1 MLKREDIRIR
11 DPFIYTDADE
21 GCYYMY
27 GTTALKENS
36 MSTYPSFS
44 CYKSY
49 DLENF
54 EGPFTLFESDGI
66 NFWADRD
73 FWAAELHKYKGKYYL
88 FGSCFTPDHCRGSQI
103 FVCDTPNGHF
113 KPLSAEPITPSEW
126 ECIDGTLFV
135 ENDQPYMIFCH
146 EWLQTVDG
154 EMCVV
159 ELSADLKSAVS
170 KPRILFKASESGWA
184 IRNNGDGYVT
194 DGPFLHRTNDGKLI
208 MIWSGFSE
216 NGYAEAVAY
225 SDNGSINGNWKHCE
239 KMLSSQNGG
248 HGMIF
253 KDLNGEMRF
262 TMHFPNSPFGA
273 ERAKIFF
280 LEEIKEEP
288 FLKMR
293 D

>member
-1 MLKREDIRIR
+1 MKLSEIHIR
-11 DPFIYTDADE
+11 DPFILTYDNK
-21 GCYYMY
+21 YYMY
-27 GTTALKENS
+27 GAPGKHAWDGQAGFL
-36 MSTYPSFS
+36 
-44 CYKSY
+44 CYTSD
-49 DLENF
+49 DLDNWSEPIQCFTPPKDFWADTNF
-54 EGPFTLFESDGI
+54 WAPEVHYYKGRFYMFAFFYREDETRMRATQILASDSPEGPFEV
-66 NFWADRD
+66 W
-73 FWAAELHKYKGKYYL
+73 
-88 FGSCFTPDHCRGSQI
+88 SQEP
-103 FVCDTPNGHF
+103 VTPNNWMC
-113 KPLSAEPITPSEW
+113 L
-126 ECIDGTLFV
+126 DGTLYV
-135 ENDQPYMIFCH
+135 ENDVPYMIFCH

-170 KPRILFKASESGWA
+170 KPKVLFKASESGWA

-194 DGPFLHRTNDGKLI
+194 DGPFLHKTNDGKLV
-208 MIWSGFSE
+208 MIWSSFSE

-280 LEEIKEEP
+280 LEDIKEEP

>member
-1 MLKREDIRIR
+1 MKLSEIHIR
-11 DPFIYTDADE
+11 DPFILTYDNK
-21 GCYYMY
+21 YYMY
-27 GTTALKENS
+27 GAPGKHAWDGQAGFL
-36 MSTYPSFS
+36 
-44 CYKSY
+44 CYTSD
-49 DLENF
+49 DLENWSEPIQCF
-54 EGPFTLFESDGI
+54 TPPKDFWADTNFWAPEVHFYKGRFYMFASFYRKDETRMRATQILASDSPEGPFEVWS
-66 NFWADRD
+66 
-73 FWAAELHKYKGKYYL
+73 EEPV
-88 FGSCFTPDHCRGSQI
+88 TPKDWMC
-103 FVCDTPNGHF
+103 
-113 KPLSAEPITPSEW
+113 L
-126 ECIDGTLFV
+126 DGTLYV
-135 ENDQPYMIFCH
+135 ENDVPYMIFCH

-154 EMCVV
+154 EMCVI
-159 ELSADLKSAVS
+159 ELSSDLKLAVS

-194 DGPFLHRTNDGKLI
+194 DGPFLHRINDGKLI
-208 MIWSGFSE
+208 MIWSSFSE

-253 KDLNGEMRF
+253 NDLNGKMRF

-280 LEEIKEEP
+280 LEDIKEEP

>member
-1 MLKREDIRIR
+1 MVKRYDLNIR
-11 DPFIYTDADE
+11 DPFILTFE
-21 GCYYMY
+21 GKYY
-27 GTTALKENS
+27 L
-36 MSTYPSFS
+36 
-44 CYKSY
+44 YKSDY
-49 DLENF
+49 GKDEDGIIGIEVYVSEDLENF
-54 EGPFTLFESDGI
+54 DGPTKVFRRPEGFWATKDFWAPEVHYYKGRFYMFASFYREDETRMRATQILASDSPEGPFEV
-66 NFWADRD
+66 W
-73 FWAAELHKYKGKYYL
+73 
-88 FGSCFTPDHCRGSQI
+88 SQEP
-103 FVCDTPNGHF
+103 VTPNNWMC
-113 KPLSAEPITPSEW
+113 L
-126 ECIDGTLFV
+126 DGTLYV
-135 ENDQPYMIFCH
+135 ENDVPYMIFCH

-170 KPRILFKASESGWA
+170 KPKVLFKASESGWA

-194 DGPFLHRTNDGKLI
+194 DGPFLHKTNDGKLI
-208 MIWSGFSE
+208 MIWSSFSE
-216 NGYAEAVAY
+216 NGYSEAVAY

-253 KDLNGEMRF
+253 NDLNGKMRF

-280 LEEIKEEP
+280 LEDINEEP